1 MNLNRNRT
9 RGVRRAAAAAL
20 GVILAA
26 ASAGAAHA
34 LTYASG
40 DLIAV
45 FVNSGTELVVD
56 LGHLASLTSGSP
68 ITFGTPANFGAAGAL
83 GGIFTAFEANS
94 PFTGTAGRS
103 VTFATDPTVNPPS
116 FDNQLSPYVTKIPA
130 AQSALDDGS
139 ATGWLRNLNG
149 FPAAGV
155 GGVII
160 NNATELAIPT
170 SLTSS
175 YTNVIGLGTNQINNL
190 LPFSTA
196 ATLSGN
202 GQTVDLWTG
211 TRTAVTTSSTALIG
225 TLLVSGNSAGNGSQ
239 VQITFN
245 AVPEPGTILLVASGL
260 AGLVWAG
267 RGRRTA

>member
-1 MNLNRNRT
+1 MDLNRNRT
-9 RGVRRAAAAAL
+9 RGVLRAAGAAL
-20 GVILAA
+20 GGILAV
-26 ASAGAAHA
+26 ASAGSAHA

-45 FVNSGTELVVD
+45 FLNSGTELVVD
-56 LGHLASLTSGSP
+56 LGPLASLTSNP

-103 VTFATDPTVNPPS
+103 VTFTTDPAVNPPS

-170 SLTSS
+170 SLASS

-202 GQTVDLWTG
+202 GQTVDLWNG